1 MPGHKKKRSRKKRG
15 AGWVKDRLK
24 YDTDPSDLYPLKR
37 KEDMFPDSST
47 DSEDDTDPEPF
58 EDQTYRQGQAENLKA
73 AYPSDDTASAPGK
86 GSVHKRQGS
95 EEKSFAGEADS
106 DDGFENADSLKNADD
121 SDHTDNRE
129 SVYSPDFIN
138 YKEIDDD
145 AEHGDEAEFTDD
157 ADRSLR
163 ESADSDEAEES
174 DDDDRQ
180 EDTKKVK
187 PDLSTRFRRFWTRER
202 IDDARMVVRTA
213 VAGSFAVLFL
223 MPIVLTITNSLMTKS
238 EINANYGVIF
248 AKKNGVRVF
257 ISNTVNL
264 KFIPDI
270 VSFEQYFKVLILSP
284 EYLLKFWNSFLYV
297 VPIVVFQLAVASLA
311 SYGFARYR
319 GKVREVIFFSYIILM
334 LMPYQVTLVP
344 NYLVSNWLNII
355 DTRWAIWLP
364 GFFSPFA
371 VYMLTKYMRRIP
383 KSIYEAAEIDGA
395 GEWQIFTRIC
405 LPNCRGGLASIAI
418 LLFIDYWN
426 MVEQPLIL
434 LSNDQLHPLSVFLS
448 KINSGEISLAFA
460 VAVIYMVLPMMV
472 FLYGEEY
479 LVEGIVY
486 QGGIKE

>member
-1 MPGHKKKRSRKKRG
+1 MCALRGSCSLNLGNRKNGPGKNIVGSIRDR
-15 AGWVKDRLK
+15 VKFEQG
-24 YDTDPSDLYPLKR
+24 PPVLYPFK
-37 KEDMFPDSST
+37 KP
-47 DSEDDTDPEPF
+47 SENEQDKD
-58 EDQTYRQGQAENLKA
+58 G
-73 AYPSDDTASAPGK
+73 SA
-86 GSVHKRQGS
+86 
-95 EEKSFAGEADS
+95 AGEAEAPAEIPAEAPAEAPVKEPEAAGPD
-106 DDGFENADSLKNADD
+106 ALKSL
-121 SDHTDNRE
+121 S
-129 SVYSPDFIN
+129 
-138 YKEIDDD
+138 
-145 AEHGDEAEFTDD
+145 
-157 ADRSLR
+157 
-163 ESADSDEAEES
+163 
-174 DDDDRQ
+174 
-180 EDTKKVK
+180 
-187 PDLSTRFRRFWTRER
+187 DLSAARIASARKALTKERREM
-202 IDDARMVVRTA
+202 IRMVLRT
-213 VAGSFAVLFL
+213 VIAGFFAILFL
-223 MPIVLTITNSLMTKS
+223 MPIVLTITNSLMTVS

-257 ISNTVNL
+257 ISQTVNL

-270 VSFEQYFKVLILSP
+270 ISFSQYFKVLVMSP
-284 EYLLKFWNSFLYV
+284 EYLMKFWNSVFYT
-297 VPIVVFQLAVASLA
+297 VPIVLFQLAIASLA

-319 GKVREVIFFSYIILM
+319 GRVREVIFFAYIILM

-344 NYLVSNWLNII
+344 NFLVSSWLRII

-395 GEWQIFTRIC
+395 GEWQIFTKIC
-405 LPNCRGGLASIAI
+405 LPNCKGGLASIAI

-472 FLYGEEY
+472 FLYGEES